1 MHESGYLNYE
11 AAVWYGLLVPAR
23 TPQHIVAKLHR
34 DFGAVLRSPEVRDPL
49 LADTIEP
56 APSETPKAFI
66 SFLAAET
73 TKWGALVRETG
84 ARPE

>member
-1 MHESGYLNYE
+1 MHESGYPNYE

-23 TPQHIVAKLHR
+23 TPQLIVAKLHR
-34 DFGAVLRSPEVRDPL
+34 DFGTVLRSPEVRDPL